1 MRALLLAVL
10 LILLT
15 ACATTPSPS
24 IASARESLAAAE
36 TAFAQSMADR
46 DFERF
51 ASFIDDEAVFL
62 NGGQPLR
69 GKVAILAHWKRF
81 FDAPEAPFA
90 WRPELAE
97 VSATHGLGSTEGPVS
112 TANGQVIARFY
123 STWKRQPE
131 GRWTVIFDNG
141 YDVCDCAKAP

>member
-1 MRALLLAVL
+1 MRTLLLALPL
-10 LILLT
+10 LWLS
-15 ACATTPSPS
+15 ACATAPAPGGS
-24 IASARESLAAAE
+24 RESLIAAE
-36 TAFAQSMADR
+36 TGFAQSMADR

-51 ASFIDDEAVFL
+51 ASFIDDDAVFL

-69 GKVAILAHWKRF
+69 GKAAILAHWKRY

-97 VSATHGLGSTEGPVS
+97 VSAVHGLGSTEGPVS
-112 TANGQVIARFY
+112 LAAGQVIARFY
-123 STWKRQPE
+123 STWKRQPD

>member
-1 MRALLLAVL
+1 
-10 LILLT
+10 
-15 ACATTPSPS
+15 
-24 IASARESLAAAE
+24 
-36 TAFAQSMADR
+36 MADR

-51 ASFIDDEAVFL
+51 ASFIEDDAVFL

-97 VSATHGLGSTEGPVS
+97 VSAAHGLGSTEGPVHAAS
-112 TANGQVIARFY
+112 GQVIARFY
-123 STWKRQPE
+123 STWKRQPD

-141 YDVCDCAKAP
+141 HDVCDCAKTP

>member
-1 MRALLLAVL
+1 MRTLLFVL
-10 LILLT
+10 SLLVLSG
-15 ACATTPSPS
+15 CATTPTAERTIS
-24 IASARESLAAAE
+24 RESLIAAE
-36 TAFAQSMADR
+36 TGFAQSMADR

-51 ASFIDDEAVFL
+51 ASYIDDEAVFL

-69 GKVAILAHWKRF
+69 GKAAILAHWKRY

-97 VSATHGLGSTEGPVS
+97 VSAGHSLGSTEGPVS
-112 TANGQVIARFY
+112 TLGGQVIARFY
-123 STWKRQPE
+123 STWKRQPD